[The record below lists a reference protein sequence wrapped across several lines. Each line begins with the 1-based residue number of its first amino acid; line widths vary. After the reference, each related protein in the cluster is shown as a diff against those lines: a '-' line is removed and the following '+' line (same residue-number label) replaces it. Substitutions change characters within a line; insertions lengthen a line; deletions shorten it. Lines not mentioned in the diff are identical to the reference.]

1 MPHKKLTDLESEKLV
16 TEHTPLVK
24 AMAKSLL
31 RKLPASVELDDLMQD
46 GFIGLLG
53 AILQNTRDKAGGQFQ
68 SYVSQ
73 RVRGAMLDGL
83 RQLDPGSRGVR
94 QSMRRVEHAM
104 HQLSH
109 QLGRPPSESEVAQAL
124 TMPLAEYQTLLETAH
139 GYTLFSLDD
148 FVEETAPDQFLD
160 WCATTGSDPVAAL
173 ERKLLQRKLLV
184 AISDLSAREEG
195 VMALLY
201 VDALT
206 MREVGK
212 RMGLTEGRIS
222 QIHAHAIATLRSTVI
237 GNTAEPSILKP
248 RQRLANMAAP

>member
-1 MPHKKLTDLESEKLV
+1 MPSKKITDIESERLIS
-16 TEHTPLVK
+16 EHTPLVK

-53 AILQNTRDKAGGQFQ
+53 AILQNTRDKAGGQFK
-68 SYVSQ
+68 SYISQ

-83 RQLDPGSRGVR
+83 RQLDPGTRGVR
-94 QSMRRVEHAM
+94 HSMRKVENAIHE
-104 HQLSH
+104 LGH
-109 QLGRPPSESEVAQAL
+109 QLGRFPSESEVAHAL
-124 TMPLAEYQTLLETAH
+124 TMPIGEYQSLLEQAH

-160 WCATTGSDPVAAL
+160 WCASTGSDPVAAL
-173 ERKLLQRKLLV
+173 ERRLLQRKLLV
-184 AISDLSAREEG
+184 AISDLSEREES

-201 VDALT
+201 VESLT

-212 RMGLTEGRIS
+212 RLGLTEGRIS

-248 RQRLANMAAP
+248 RMRIDTAPAP